1 VYVASVRAELFLPF
15 AHTLKEKR
23 ALLNRIKDRMR
34 NSGASVAEIDH
45 HDLWQRA
52 ALGVAVVSGE
62 SEALTGRLATLRDIA
77 EGQSPEVQVLD
88 WIVSH
93 HE

>member
-1 VYVASVRAELFLPF
+1 MYVASVRAELFLPF
-15 AHTLKEKR
+15 SHTLKEKR

-34 NSGASVAEIDH
+34 NSGASVAEVDH

-62 SEALTGRLATLRDIA
+62 AEALAGRLSTLRDIA
-77 EGQSPEVQVLD
+77 ESQAPEVQVVD

>member
-1 VYVASVRAELFLPF
+1 MYVASVRIELFLPY

-23 ALLNRIKDRMR
+23 ALLGRIKDRMK
-34 NSGASVAEIDH
+34 NIGAAVAEVDH

-52 ALGVAVVSGE
+52 ALGVAVVAGE
-62 SEALTGRLATLRDIA
+62 ADALAGRLSALRDIVA
-77 EGQSPEVQVLD
+77 RQDGVELLD
-88 WIVSH
+88 WIEAH